1 MPETFANG
9 HLRFQKP
16 SMSLPQFN
24 DTEIAFRHLSTPALR
39 QASLLFSAVGSPTLT
54 KIGIALTNFALRAK
68 LPVKGIIK
76 RTLFRQFVGGENMAE
91 AAETAA
97 RLASYGVGVVLDY
110 GVEGA
115 KGEAAF
121 DRAVPEFIKAIRFA
135 AAQSN
140 MPFIALKVTGFA
152 RFALLEKLHRDEPL
166 SPTEVA
172 EFDRVRKRI
181 FDICEAAH
189 AGGVR
194 VLIDAEE
201 TWIQGP
207 VDDLANEAMGRFNKE
222 RVIVFNTFQ
231 LYAHSRLGYLK
242 DSFTLAQQEGFL
254 LGAKLVRGAYME
266 KERARADA
274 QNYLSPIQTHKEA
287 TDRDYDE
294 AVHFCMDHLDRLA
307 VFIGTHNEKSSLLG
321 AQLAEEKGI
330 PHNDPHLW
338 FSQLY
343 GMSDNI
349 TFNLAA
355 AGYNVVKYLPYGPVE
370 DVMPYLMRR
379 AQENTSVAGQTSR
392 ELGLIREE
400 LSRRS
405 QKK

>member
-1 MPETFANG
+1 MP
-9 HLRFQKP
+9 
-16 SMSLPQFN
+16 LPQFN
-24 DTEIAFRHLSTPALR
+24 DTEIAFRRLSTPALR
-39 QASLLFSAVGSPTLT
+39 QAALLYSAVGSPTLT
-54 KIGIALTNFALRAK
+54 KIGIALTNFALKAK
-68 LPVKGIIK
+68 LPVKGLIK
-76 RTLFRQFVGGENMAE
+76 KTLFRQFVGGENRAE
-91 AAETAA
+91 AAATAA
-97 RLASYGVGVVLDY
+97 ELAPYGVGVVLDY

-115 KGEAAF
+115 QGEAAF
-121 DRAVPEFIKAIRFA
+121 DHAVPEFIQAIRFA
-135 AAQSN
+135 ASQPN

-152 RFALLEKLHRDEPL
+152 RFALLEKMHL
-166 SPTEVA
+166 SETLTAAETA
-172 EFDRVRKRI
+172 EFERVSKRI
-181 FDICEAAH
+181 FDICAAAH
-189 AGGVR
+189 QNGVM

-207 VDDLANEAMGRFNKE
+207 VDALANEAMSRYNKE

-242 DSFTLAQQEGFL
+242 ESFERAQQEGFL

-266 KERARADA
+266 KERARADEK
-274 QNYLSPIQTHKEA
+274 NYLSPIQTHKEA

-294 AVHFCMDHLDRLA
+294 AVHFCMDRIEKLA

-321 AQLAEEKGI
+321 AELAEKKGI
-330 PHNDPHLW
+330 AHNHPHLW

-355 AGYNVVKYLPYGPVE
+355 EGYNVVKYLPYGPVE

-392 ELGLIREE
+392 ELALIREE
-400 LSRRS
+400 LSRRA
-405 QKK
+405 QKKKS

>member
-1 MPETFANG
+1 MP
-9 HLRFQKP
+9 
-16 SMSLPQFN
+16 LPQFN
-24 DTEIAFRHLSTPALR
+24 NTEIAFRHLPTTTLR
-39 QASLLFSAVGSPTLT
+39 QASFLFSAIGSPFLT
-54 KIGIALTNFALRAK
+54 RVGIALTTFALQNK
-68 LPVKGIIK
+68 LPVKKIIK
-76 RTLFRQFVGGENMAE
+76 KTLFRQFVGGEDMAE
-91 AAETAA
+91 AAQTAA
-97 RLASYGVGVVLDY
+97 TLAPYGVGVVLDY

-121 DRAVPEFIKAIRFA
+121 DKAVPEFIKAIRFA
-135 AAQSN
+135 AAQPN
-140 MPFIALKVTGFA
+140 IPFIALKVTGFA
-152 RFALLEKLHRDEPL
+152 RFALLEKLHLGEPL
-166 SPTEVA
+166 SPAETA

-181 FDICEAAH
+181 LDICEAAH
-189 AGGVR
+189 AASIM

-207 VDDLANEAMGRFNKE
+207 VDALANEAMRRFNNE

-242 DSFTLAQQEGFL
+242 ASFEMAQREGFL

-274 QNYLSPIQTHKEA
+274 RNYLSPIQTHKEA

-294 AVHFCMDHLDRLA
+294 AVCFCMDRLDQLA

-330 PHNDPHLW
+330 PHNHPHLW

-349 TFNLAA
+349 TFNLGAT
-355 AGYNVVKYLPYGPVE
+355 GYNVVKYLPYGPVE

-379 AQENTSVAGQTSR
+379 AVENTSVAGQTGR
-392 ELGLIREE
+392 ELALIREE

-405 QKK
+405 HKKKSA

>member
-1 MPETFANG
+1 MP
-9 HLRFQKP
+9 
-16 SMSLPQFN
+16 LPQFN
-24 DTEIAFRHLSTPALR
+24 NTEIAFRHMPTPALR

-54 KIGIALTNFALRAK
+54 RLGIALTNFALKAR
-68 LPVKGIIK
+68 LPVKGLIK
-76 RTLFRQFVGGENMAE
+76 RTLFRQFVGGENMEE

-97 RLASYGVGVVLDY
+97 NLAKFGVGVVLDY

-121 DRAVPEFIKAIRFA
+121 DRAVPEFVRAIQFA
-135 AAQSN
+135 ASQPN

-152 RFALLEKLHRDEPL
+152 RFALLEKAHCAEPL
-166 SPTEVA
+166 TAA
-172 EFDRVRKRI
+172 ETAELGRVRERI
-181 FDICEAAH
+181 LTICEAA
-189 AGGVR
+189 AKAAIR

-207 VDDLANEAMGRFNKE
+207 VDELANEAMARYNKD
-222 RVIVFNTFQ
+222 RVIVYNTFQ

-242 DSFTLAQQEGFL
+242 SSFEKAQKEGFL

-266 KERARADA
+266 KERTRADA
-274 QNYLSPIQTHKEA
+274 QEYLSPIQTHKEA

-294 AVHFCMDHLDRLA
+294 AVRFCMDHLDQLA

-330 PHNDPHLW
+330 PHNHPNLW

-392 ELGLIREE
+392 ELSLIRQE
-400 LSRRS
+400 LSRRAQ
-405 QKK
+405 QKKKA

>member
-1 MPETFANG
+1 MP
-9 HLRFQKP
+9 
-16 SMSLPQFN
+16 LPQFN
-24 DTEIAFRHLSTPALR
+24 DTEIAFRRMSTSALR
-39 QASLLFSAVGSPTLT
+39 QASFLFSAVGSPTLT
-54 KIGIALTNFALRAK
+54 RLGIALTNFALKAK
-68 LPVKGIIK
+68 FPVKGLIK
-76 RTLFRQFVGGENMAE
+76 KTLFRQFVGGENIEE
-91 AAETAA
+91 AAQTAA
-97 RLASYGVGVVLDY
+97 SLAPYGVGVVLDY

-115 KGEAAF
+115 DGEAAF
-121 DRAVPEFIKAIRFA
+121 DRAVPEFIRAIQFA
-135 AAQSN
+135 ASQPN

-152 RFALLEKLHRDEPL
+152 RFALLEKAHT
-166 SPTEVA
+166 TEALTPVETA
-172 EFDRVRKRI
+172 ELERVRERI
-181 FDICEAAH
+181 FTICKAA
-189 AGGVR
+189 ASDGVR

-207 VDDLANEAMGRFNKE
+207 VDALANEAMARYNKE
-222 RVIVFNTFQ
+222 RAIVFNTFQ

-242 DSFTLAQQEGFL
+242 ESFELAREKGFL

-266 KERARADA
+266 KERARADEK
-274 QNYLSPIQTHKEA
+274 NYLSPIQTHKEA

-294 AVHFCMDHLDRLA
+294 AVRFCLDRIEKLA

-330 PHNDPHLW
+330 PHNHPHLW

-392 ELGLIREE
+392 ELSLIREE
-400 LSRRS
+400 LSRRA
-405 QKK
+405 QKKKS